1 MNLKEME
8 VVLKIRT
15 AFLIVVIAILM
26 SAINVFASD
35 AKTSLTEANKFVIK
49 SIELAKD
56 NNIDK
61 AKSNFDLYKKSWLE
75 AEDSVKAQSKKAY
88 ADVEEKMGMAEFLF
102 SQKPIQN
109 DKILEALQQLSDVN
123 ENFIQG
129 KYQDALT
136 PKSNKSLQVKDLVLL
151 LDSAKGKIK
160 SGDNAGALKDMNTFK
175 ASWIDIE
182 GVILTKSQVIYHNA
196 EKDMVA
202 SRAYLSM
209 NPVQSD
215 KALKV
220 IERMKGYLSSID
232 SNTSYTMID
241 VITIILREG
250 LEALLVVIALLGFIK
265 KSGQEDKK
273 IWIYGGVGVGLVLST
288 VLAVVIK
295 VLFTS
300 GTFGNNNFL
309 ISGWTGIFAA
319 VMLIY
324 VSYWLHSKSSA
335 KEWKNYIGNQ
345 STKALAT
352 GSLFSL
358 GFLAFL
364 AVFREGTE
372 TVLFYIGMASSIS
385 LYTLLLGV
393 LIGAGILILIA
404 FLILKFGL
412 KIPMRPFF
420 IVSSILVFYLGFKF
434 TGMGINGLQLAG
446 IMPANTSEA
455 LPTISWLAVYPSWQ
469 CFIAQ
474 LFLIMLALLMITR
487 NYFNNRRIKV

>member
-1 MNLKEME
+1 MH
-8 VVLKIRT
+8 KIKA
-15 AFLIVVIAILM
+15 AFFIVVITILI
-26 SAINVFASD
+26 STVTVFASD
-35 AKTSLTEANKFVIK
+35 TKGNLTDSNKLAIK
-49 SIELAKD
+49 AIELIKAGDVDNAK
-56 NNIDK
+56 NT
-61 AKSNFDLYKKSWLE
+61 FDLYKKSWIE
-75 AEDSVKAQSKKAY
+75 VEDSVKAQSKKAY
-88 ADVEEKMGMAEFLF
+88 SDVEEKMGMVEFLF
-102 SQKPIQN
+102 SQSPVNK
-109 DKILEALQQLSDVN
+109 DKVLEALQQLNEVD

-129 KYQDALT
+129 KYKASET
-136 PKSNKSLQVKDLVLL
+136 TKSNNNVQIKDLILL
-151 LDSAKGKIK
+151 LDSAERKIRA
-160 SGDNAGALKDMNTFK
+160 GDNAGALEDMNSFN

-182 GVILTKSQVIYHNA
+182 GVILTKSQVIYNNA

-202 SRAYLSM
+202 SKAYLSM
-209 NPVQSD
+209 NPVQTN

-220 IERMKGYLSSID
+220 IERMKGYLSSVEGE
-232 SNTSYTMID
+232 SSYTMLD

-265 KSGQEDKK
+265 KSGHEDKK
-273 IWIYGGVGVGLVLST
+273 VWIFGGVGIGLGVSV
-288 VLAVVIK
+288 VLAVIIK

-309 ISGWTGIFAA
+309 ISGWTGVFAA

-335 KEWKNYIGNQ
+335 KEWQNYIGNQ
-345 STKALAT
+345 SSKALAT

-393 LIGAGILILIA
+393 LIGAGILVLIA
-404 FLILKFGL
+404 FLILRFGL
-412 KIPMRPFF
+412 RIPMRPFF
-420 IVSSILVFYLGFKF
+420 IVSSLLVFYLGFKF

-446 IMPANTSEA
+446 ILPANTSDA
-455 LPTISWLAVYPSWQ
+455 LPTISWLAVYPTWQ

-474 LFLIMLALLMITR
+474 ILLIGLAIIMIIK
-487 NYFNNRRIKV
+487 NHIKVK